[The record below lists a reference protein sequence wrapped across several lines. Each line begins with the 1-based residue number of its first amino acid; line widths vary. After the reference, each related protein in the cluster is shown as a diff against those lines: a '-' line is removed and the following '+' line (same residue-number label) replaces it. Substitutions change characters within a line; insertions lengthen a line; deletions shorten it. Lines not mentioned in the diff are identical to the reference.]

1 LSEFVLKHWTIFLAV
16 NLAFI
21 FTVVT
26 FGHHHLHDENGLL
39 ENFQAFLL
47 FSATILYFRL
57 TMLNDQSEES
67 KRVNMGLSLLCF
79 SFLLREVDIE
89 KLPFMETVG
98 FLFHG
103 IGRTI
108 LLVVL
113 WSGFFKNVYDHCE
126 IRLLAIEL
134 LTSKYMLFLNISF
147 LLLVVGTTFDKEFWD
162 IEHGRLYE
170 ELAETNA
177 YLILIIPAI
186 FGCFY
191 KYRESRNAR
200 FENRK
205 IN

>member
-1 LSEFVLKHWTIFLAV
+1 MSEFILKHWTIVLTT
-16 NLAFI
+16 NLTFI
-21 FTVVT
+21 FIVIA

-47 FSATILYFRL
+47 FLATILYFRL
-57 TMLNDQSEES
+57 AMLDDQSKES
-67 KRVNMGLSLLCF
+67 KLANMGLSLLCF
-79 SFLLREVDIE
+79 SFFSREVDIE
-89 KLPFMETVG
+89 QLPFMETAG

-108 LLVVL
+108 LLVIL
-113 WSGFFKNVYDHCE
+113 WSGFFKNVYDHSE
-126 IRLLAIEL
+126 IKLLALEL
-134 LTSKYMLFLNISF
+134 LTSKYMLFLTICF

-186 FGCFY
+186 YGCYY
-191 KYRESRNAR
+191 KYRESRNAKIA
-200 FENRK
+200 NRE
-205 IN
+205 IS

>member
-1 LSEFVLKHWTIFLAV
+1 MSEFVLKHWTIFLAV

-57 TMLNDQSEES
+57 TLLNDQSEES

-113 WSGFFKNVYDHCE
+113 WSGFFKNVYDHCD
-126 IRLLAIEL
+126 
-134 LTSKYMLFLNISF
+134 ISF

>member
-1 LSEFVLKHWTIFLAV
+1 MSEFVLKHWTLFLAT

-21 FTVVT
+21 FIVIA
-26 FGHHHLHDENGLL
+26 FGHHHLHDENGQL
-39 ENFQAFLL
+39 ESFQAFML
-47 FSATILYFRL
+47 FLATILYFRL
-57 TMLNDQSEES
+57 AMLDDKSKES

-89 KLPFMETVG
+89 QLPFMETAG

-186 FGCFY
+186 YGCYY

-200 FENRK
+200 IENRK